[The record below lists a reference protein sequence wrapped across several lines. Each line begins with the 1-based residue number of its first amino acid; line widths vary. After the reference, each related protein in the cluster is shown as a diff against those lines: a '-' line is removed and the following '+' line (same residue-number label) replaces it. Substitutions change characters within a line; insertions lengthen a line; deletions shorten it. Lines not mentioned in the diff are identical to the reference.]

1 MWAGNEIM
9 NKTTSVISVLQLK
22 QLLIDIKENG
32 QGVCVRFRSLGEMWQ
47 INMVRIVAVT
57 DNRVLVNDEVTN
69 KLISL
74 DMNHV
79 MQFEVDH
86 KFKGLEP
93 YFHYDVIP
101 DNF

>member
-1 MWAGNEIM
+1 M
-9 NKTTSVISVLQLK
+9 NKATSVISVLRLK
-22 QLLIDIKENG
+22 QLLIDIKEHG
-32 QGVCVRFRSLGEMWQ
+32 QGVCIRFRSLCEMWQ
-47 INMVRIVAVT
+47 TNMMRVVAVT
-57 DNRVLVNDEVTN
+57 DNRVLVNDEVSN

-74 DMNHV
+74 DINHV

>member
-1 MWAGNEIM
+1 MRAGYEIM
-9 NKTTSVISVLQLK
+9 KKTTSLLSVLQLK

-32 QGVCVRFRSLGEMWQ
+32 HGICVRFRSLGEMWQ
-47 INMVRIVAVT
+47 TNMMRVVAVT
-57 DNRVLVNDEVTN
+57 DNRVLINDEVSN

-74 DMNHV
+74 DVNHV

-93 YFHYDVIP
+93 YFHYDVVP

>member
-9 NKTTSVISVLQLK
+9 NKTTSVISVLQLR

-32 QGVCVRFRSLGEMWQ
+32 QGICVRFRSLGEMWQ
-47 INMVRIVAVT
+47 TNMMRVVAVT
-57 DNRVLVNDEVTN
+57 DNRVLINDEVSN

-74 DMNHV
+74 DLNHV

-93 YFHYDVIP
+93 YFHYDIIP
-101 DNF
+101 DSF